1 MDNTDDTMNSAAA
14 AAAAAGSSMSPA
26 YEEFTDEDDEV
37 GDDTVGDGTKTKKSS
52 NKKTQS
58 SKGKKRQRNDS
69 TSSSDSSGSSSDSD
83 DSSSGSDSDERPP
96 PKKSKKKSSATTT
109 KKKKQ
114 AQQQKGGSSDTTDD
128 PINTLV
134 EMAIKSQKKQFKN
147 QMINSVKT
155 DVLSAL
161 QKRLNNASTPPSG
174 DTTAAS
180 SRTDKS
186 LDEDGKTA
194 SKTLPKEY
202 VKRIKQAYKEHE
214 EGYDDSPK
222 FNTKQHRKS
231 INKLYGTIDQL
242 NGVEL
247 LRIPYIDKEM
257 GLHDFITKHG
267 LDRKVKKLDKKT
279 LSASPDKTIPEA
291 EYAALRDAY
300 SSCMLYKYFF
310 TRLLPYVTVPY
321 IQ

>member
-1 MDNTDDTMNSAAA
+1 
-14 AAAAAGSSMSPA
+14 
-26 YEEFTDEDDEV
+26 
-37 GDDTVGDGTKTKKSS
+37 
-52 NKKTQS
+52 
-58 SKGKKRQRNDS
+58 
-69 TSSSDSSGSSSDSD
+69 
-83 DSSSGSDSDERPP
+83 
-96 PKKSKKKSSATTT
+96 
-109 KKKKQ
+109 
-114 AQQQKGGSSDTTDD
+114 
-128 PINTLV
+128 
-134 EMAIKSQKKQFKN
+134 MAIKSQKKQFRN

-161 QKRLNNASTPPSG
+161 QNRLNSSSTTSG
-174 DTTAAS
+174 DTTAAPK
-180 SRTDKS
+180 TDKS
-186 LDEDGKTA
+186 SDEDNKTT
-194 SKTLPKEY
+194 SKTPPKEY
-202 VKRIKQAYKEHE
+202 MKRIKHAYKEHE

-222 FNTKQHRKS
+222 FNTKQHKKS
-231 INKLYGTIDQL
+231 IHKLYGTIDQL
-242 NGVEL
+242 NTVEL

>member
-1 MDNTDDTMNSAAA
+1 MDNTDDAINS
-14 AAAAAGSSMSPA
+14 AAAAAGSSMSSA
-26 YEEFTDEDDEV
+26 YEEFTDEEDNDV
-37 GDDTVGDGTKTKKSS
+37 DNTANDGKQTTRSS
-52 NKKTQS
+52 KKTTS
-58 SKGKKRQRNDS
+58 SKGKKRKRSDS
-69 TSSSDSSGSSSDSD
+69 TSSSSSSGNSSDSD
-83 DSSSGSDSDERPP
+83 DSSSGSDNDEKPP
-96 PKKSKKKSSATTT
+96 PQKSKKKSVT

-114 AQQQKGGSSDTTDD
+114 TQQQKGGGNTTDD

-161 QKRLNNASTPPSG
+161 QKRLNNSSSPPSG

-180 SRTDKS
+180 KPDKS
-186 LDEDGKTA
+186 LDEEGKTA

>member
-1 MDNTDDTMNSAAA
+1 MDNTDDAINS
-14 AAAAAGSSMSPA
+14 AAAAGSSMSPT
-26 YEEFTDEDDEV
+26 YEEFTDEDDEIV
-37 GDDTVGDGTKTKKSS
+37 DGTTADGAKNKKSN

-58 SKGKKRQRNDS
+58 SQGKKRKRSDS
-69 TSSSDSSGSSSDSD
+69 TSSSSGSSSDSD
-83 DSSSGSDSDERPP
+83 DNSSGSDSDERPP
-96 PKKSKKKSSATTT
+96 PPKKSKKKSAT

-114 AQQQKGGSSDTTDD
+114 TQQQKSGGDTTDD

-161 QKRLNNASTPPSG
+161 QKRLNNSSSPPSG
-174 DTTAAS
+174 DTTTVAS
-180 SRTDKS
+180 KTDKS

-194 SKTLPKEY
+194 SKPLPKEY
-202 VKRIKQAYKEHE
+202 MKRIKQAYKEHE

-222 FNTKQHRKS
+222 FNTKHHRKS

-257 GLHDFITKHG
+257 GLDDFITKHG

>member
-1 MDNTDDTMNSAAA
+1 MDNTDDATNN
-14 AAAAAGSSMSPA
+14 AAAAGSSMSPA
-26 YEEFTDEDDEV
+26 YEEFTDDEDEV
-37 GDDTVGDGTKTKKSS
+37 VDNTMNDERQSTKSS
-52 NKKTQS
+52 KKTTSS
-58 SKGKKRQRNDS
+58 SKGKKRKRSDS
-69 TSSSDSSGSSSDSD
+69 TSSSGSSSDSD
-83 DSSSGSDSDERPP
+83 DSSSSSDNDEKPP
-96 PKKSKKKSSATTT
+96 PKKSKKKSSATAT

-114 AQQQKGGSSDTTDD
+114 TQQQKGGGDTADD

-161 QKRLNNASTPPSG
+161 QKRLNNSSTPPSG
-174 DTTAAS
+174 DATAS

-242 NGVEL
+242 NAVEL

-257 GLHDFITKHG
+257 GLHEFITKHG

>member
-1 MDNTDDTMNSAAA
+1 MDNTDDAINS
-14 AAAAAGSSMSPA
+14 AAAAGSSMSPT
-26 YEEFTDEDDEV
+26 YEEFTDEDDEIV
-37 GDDTVGDGTKTKKSS
+37 DDTTADGAKNKKSN

-58 SKGKKRQRNDS
+58 SKGKKRKRSDS
-69 TSSSDSSGSSSDSD
+69 TSSSSGSSSDSD
-83 DSSSGSDSDERPP
+83 DSSSGSDSDERPPP

-114 AQQQKGGSSDTTDD
+114 AQQQKGGANTTDD

-161 QKRLNNASTPPSG
+161 QKRLNNSSSPPPG
-174 DTTAAS
+174 DTTTVAS
-180 SRTDKS
+180 KTDKS
-186 LDEDGKTA
+186 LDEDGKTT

>member
-1 MDNTDDTMNSAAA
+1 MDNTDDAINSAAA
-14 AAAAAGSSMSPA
+14 AAAAAGSSMSSA
-26 YEEFTDEDDEV
+26 YEEFTDEEDNDV
-37 GDDTVGDGTKTKKSS
+37 DNTANDRKQITKSS
-52 NKKTQS
+52 KKTTS
-58 SKGKKRQRNDS
+58 SKGKKRKRSDS
-69 TSSSDSSGSSSDSD
+69 TSDSSSSGSSSDSD
-83 DSSSGSDSDERPP
+83 DSSSGSDDNDEKPP
-96 PKKSKKKSSATTT
+96 PKKSKKKSSATAT

-114 AQQQKGGSSDTTDD
+114 TQQQKGGSNTTDD

-134 EMAIKSQKKQFKN
+134 EMAIKSQKKQVKN
-147 QMINSVKT
+147 QMINSVET

-161 QKRLNNASTPPSG
+161 QKRLNNSSTPPSE
-174 DTTAAS
+174 DATAS

-186 LDEDGKTA
+186 LNEDGKTA

>member
-1 MDNTDDTMNSAAA
+1 MDNTDDATNN
-14 AAAAAGSSMSPA
+14 AAAAGSSMSPA
-26 YEEFTDEDDEV
+26 YEEFTDDEDEV
-37 GDDTVGDGTKTKKSS
+37 VDDTAGDGTKNKKSN

-58 SKGKKRQRNDS
+58 SKGKKRKRSDS
-69 TSSSDSSGSSSDSD
+69 TSSSSSSSSGSSSDSD
-83 DSSSGSDSDERPP
+83 NSSSGSDSDEKPP
-96 PKKSKKKSSATTT
+96 PKKSKKKSSATAT
-109 KKKKQ
+109 KKKKKQ
-114 AQQQKGGSSDTTDD
+114 TQQQKGGGDTTDD

-161 QKRLNNASTPPSG
+161 QKRLNNSSTPPSG
-174 DTTAAS
+174 DATAS

-242 NGVEL
+242 NAVEL

-257 GLHDFITKHG
+257 GLHEFITKHG
-267 LDRKVKKLDKKT
+267 LDRKVKKLN
-279 LSASPDKTIPEA
+279 SVSI
-291 EYAALRDAY
+291 
-300 SSCMLYKYFF
+300 
-310 TRLLPYVTVPY
+310 TR
-321 IQ
+321 

>member
-1 MDNTDDTMNSAAA
+1 MDNTDDAINSAT
-14 AAAAAGSSMSPA
+14 AAAGSSISPA
-26 YEEFTDEDDEV
+26 YEEFTDEEDEV
-37 GDDTVGDGTKTKKSS
+37 DNTTANDRRQTTKRS
-52 NKKTQS
+52 KKTTSS
-58 SKGKKRQRNDS
+58 SKGKKRKRSDS
-69 TSSSDSSGSSSDSD
+69 TSSSSSGGSSSDSD
-83 DSSSGSDSDERPP
+83 DSSSGSDNDEKPP
-96 PKKSKKKSSATTT
+96 PQKSKKKSSATAT

-114 AQQQKGGSSDTTDD
+114 TQQQKGGGDTADD

-161 QKRLNNASTPPSG
+161 QKRLNNSSTPPSE
-174 DTTAAS
+174 DATAS

-186 LDEDGKTA
+186 LNEDGKTA

>member
-1 MDNTDDTMNSAAA
+1 MDNTDDAINSA

-26 YEEFTDEDDEV
+26 YEEFTDDEDEV
-37 GDDTVGDGTKTKKSS
+37 GNDTAGDGTKNKKSN
-52 NKKTQS
+52 NKKTP
-58 SKGKKRQRNDS
+58 SKGKKRKRSDS
-69 TSSSDSSGSSSDSD
+69 TSGSSSGSSSDSD
-83 DSSSGSDSDERPP
+83 DSSSGSDDNDEKPP
-96 PKKSKKKSSATTT
+96 PKKSKKKSATR
-109 KKKKQ
+109 KKKQ
-114 AQQQKGGSSDTTDD
+114 TQQHKGGSNTTDD

-161 QKRLNNASTPPSG
+161 QKRLNNSSTPPSE
-174 DTTAAS
+174 DATAS

-186 LDEDGKTA
+186 LNEDGKTA
-194 SKTLPKEY
+194 SKTLSKEY

>member
-1 MDNTDDTMNSAAA
+1 MDNTDDAINS
-14 AAAAAGSSMSPA
+14 AAAAGSSMSST
-26 YEEFTDEDDEV
+26 YEEFTDEDDEI
-37 GDDTVGDGTKTKKSS
+37 GDDTAVDGAKNKKSN

-58 SKGKKRQRNDS
+58 SKGKKRKRSDS
-69 TSSSDSSGSSSDSD
+69 TSSSSGSSSDSD
-83 DSSSGSDSDERPP
+83 DSSSGSDSDGKLS
-96 PKKSKKKSSATTT
+96 PKKSKKKSSTTAI

-114 AQQQKGGSSDTTDD
+114 TQKQKGGGDTADD

-161 QKRLNNASTPPSG
+161 QKRLNNSSTPPSG
-174 DTTAAS
+174 DSTAS

-186 LDEDGKTA
+186 LNEDGKTA

-257 GLHDFITKHG
+257 GLHEFITKHG

>member
-1 MDNTDDTMNSAAA
+1 MDNTDDATNS
-14 AAAAAGSSMSPA
+14 AAAAGSSISSA
-26 YEEFTDEDDEV
+26 YEEFTDEEDKVDNN
-37 GDDTVGDGTKTKKSS
+37 TAGDGTKTKKSS
-52 NKKTQS
+52 NKKTA
-58 SKGKKRQRNDS
+58 SKGKKRKRNDS

-83 DSSSGSDSDERPP
+83 DDGSSGSDSDEKPP
-96 PKKSKKKSSATTT
+96 PKKSKKKSSATAT
-109 KKKKQ
+109 KKRKQ
-114 AQQQKGGSSDTTDD
+114 AQQQKGGGNTTDD

-161 QKRLNNASTPPSG
+161 QKRLNNSSTPPSG
-174 DTTAAS
+174 DTTAS

-186 LDEDGKTA
+186 LDEDGKTV

-231 INKLYGTIDQL
+231 IHKLYGTIDQL